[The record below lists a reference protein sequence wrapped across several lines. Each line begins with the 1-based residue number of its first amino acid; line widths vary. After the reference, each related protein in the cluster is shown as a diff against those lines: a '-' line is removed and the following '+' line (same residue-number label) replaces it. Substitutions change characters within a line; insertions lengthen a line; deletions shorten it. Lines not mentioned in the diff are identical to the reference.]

1 MSATP
6 HLIVV
11 ACDTSRLDWSACVAR
26 LGVTDLFCLVWFTPP
41 AGLHR
46 HSPFDRAPR
55 AASPA
60 LPTPCRKVHVGEPTH
75 VPHARPSQTVL
86 RWTRVVQQA
95 IVLRLAVC
103 VLGVAWVTRPPPFH
117 THVSAAGRH
126 LVSAPPLGC
135 HLCRDA
141 LDRCPIAAG
150 QTRPD
155 HMSCNA
161 TLEAACY
168 ATLRSC
174 VCVDVG
180 TWGAPAPPGLRVSP
194 LRAQRWHT
202 PVPPLRASY
211 SERSAVALVVAYTEP
226 TSHALVRTVQW
237 WAPQAPSSMSVP
249 WCLACS

>member
-6 HLIVV
+6 HLNVV

-41 AGLHR
+41 AGVHR

-126 LVSAPPLGC
+126 LVSAPPLGVTCAGTRLTAALSQLARRALTIC
-135 HLCRDA
+135 HAMPRWRLHVMPPSGRACVSTSE
-141 LDRCPIAAG
+141 PG
-150 QTRPD
+150 GRPRLLA
-155 HMSCNA
+155 SA
-161 TLEAACY
+161 
-168 ATLRSC
+168 
-174 VCVDVG
+174 
-180 TWGAPAPPGLRVSP
+180 SP
-194 LRAQRWHT
+194 R
-202 PVPPLRASY
+202 
-211 SERSAVALVVAYTEP
+211 
-226 TSHALVRTVQW
+226 
-237 WAPQAPSSMSVP
+237 
-249 WCLACS
+249 

>member
-6 HLIVV
+6 HLNVV

-41 AGLHR
+41 AGVHR

-60 LPTPCRKVHVGEPTH
+60 LPTPCRKVHVGDPTH

-135 HLCRDA
+135 HLCQGAPDHC
-141 LDRCPIAAG
+141 LLAAG

-155 HMSCNA
+155 HMSCSI
-161 TLEAACY
+161 TLEGACY
-168 ATLRSC
+168 AIFRSC
-174 VCVDVG
+174 LCVDAG
-180 TWGAPAPPGLRVSP
+180 TWGAPAPPGFRVSP
-194 LRAQRWHT
+194 
-202 PVPPLRASY
+202 
-211 SERSAVALVVAYTEP
+211 
-226 TSHALVRTVQW
+226 
-237 WAPQAPSSMSVP
+237 
-249 WCLACS
+249 